1 LTYIGYG
8 SIYLYVSTR
17 TGTLPAHD
25 LTEAA
30 RAALA
35 NDPVASLIQID
46 LDRFADI
53 NETAGREV
61 GDRVLKA
68 AVTMTRAAAKA
79 EGWTYIRIGGDE
91 FALLAPSLSLEQAFI
106 RAERLRAELGRA
118 LAEEVPEGLSCTAS
132 IGVANV
138 PRDAKTPEELLRKAD
153 LALYSAKEQGGDAV
167 GLTPGDEMILKSS
180 YYGAAQ
186 LGRLKALAERLV
198 TKEAVLL
205 REALDDLLRKYDRS

>member
-1 LTYIGYG
+1 M
-8 SIYLYVSTR
+8 YVSVR
-17 TGTLPAHD
+17 ARNLPVHD
-25 LTEAA
+25 LTEAVQ
-30 RAALA
+30 AALA
-35 NDPVASLIQID
+35 TEPVASLIQID

-61 GDRVLKA
+61 GDRILKA
-68 AVTMTRAAAKA
+68 AVTAMRATAKA
-79 EGWTYIRIGGDE
+79 EGWTCIRIGGDE
-91 FALLAPSLSLEQAFI
+91 FALLAPSLSLEQAFL
-106 RAERLRAELGRA
+106 RAERLRGELARA

-186 LGRLKALAERLV
+186 LGRLKALAERLA

>member
-1 LTYIGYG
+1 M
-8 SIYLYVSTR
+8 
-17 TGTLPAHD
+17 HD

-30 RAALA
+30 QAALV

-46 LDRFADI
+46 LDRFGDI

-61 GDRVLKA
+61 GDKVLKA
-68 AVTMTRAAAKA
+68 AVTTTRAVAKA
-79 EGWTYIRIGGDE
+79 EGWTYVRIGGDE
-91 FALLAPSLSLEQAFI
+91 FALLAPSLSLEQAFL

-153 LALYSAKEQGGDAV
+153 LALYSAKEQGGDSV

-180 YYGAAQ
+180 YYGAVQ
-186 LGRLKALAERLV
+186 LGRLKALAERLA

-205 REALDDLLRKYDRS
+205 REALDDLLRKHDRS